1 MWVRF
6 SCSNYLEYENLDWW
20 LLFLYFILSGGSE
33 WGLYV
38 LLGGASVFTGIIAS
52 MLGVGGGFLN
62 VPLIEYLANER
73 INVAIGTSLF
83 IIMFTSFSATI
94 EYARNRAIDF
104 KLGLVL
110 VAASIP
116 GAFLGAYLTGW
127 IQEGILKI
135 FFGATL
141 VVVGFSMIL
150 RNRSKS
156 GSPQETLKKDKKSVK
171 SILCWKRTIKL
182 VKGETYEYFVNLPL
196 GLAFSF
202 VAGLTSGLLGIG
214 GGIVQVPVLNVVLGV
229 PMIITVATSVFIIV
243 LTSLVGSFEHFMLGQ
258 LNWQIGVVMMIGA
271 VIGAQIGVRI
281 TLKLAPNLLR
291 KIFGIALIL
300 IAIQM
305 IYEAVISF

>member
-1 MWVRF
+1 M
-6 SCSNYLEYENLDWW
+6 DWW
-20 LLFLYFILSGGSE
+20 LLLWYFILSGGSE
-33 WGLYV
+33 WGLY
-38 LLGGASVFTGIIAS
+38 LLLSGASVFTGIIAS

-62 VPLIEYLANER
+62 VPLIEYIANER

-104 KLGLVL
+104 KLGLLLAV
-110 VAASIP
+110 ASIP

-135 FFGATL
+135 FFGVTL
-141 VVVGFSMIL
+141 VVVGFSMIF
-150 RNRSKS
+150 RNRKNSV
-156 GSPQETLKKDKKSVK
+156 SPQETLKKDTKSVTG
-171 SILCWKRTIKL
+171 SILSWKRVIKL
-182 VKGETYEYFVNLPL
+182 VNGENYEYFVNLPL

-214 GGIVQVPVLNVVLGV
+214 GGIIQVPVLNVALGV
-229 PMIITVATSVFIIV
+229 PMIITVATSMFIIV

-258 LNWQIGVVMMIGA
+258 ANWQIGVVMMIGA
-271 VIGAQIGVRI
+271 VIGAQIGVRL
-281 TLKLAPNLLR
+281 TLKLAPNLLK
-291 KIFGIALIL
+291 KIFGLALIL

-305 IYEAVISF
+305 IYEALISL